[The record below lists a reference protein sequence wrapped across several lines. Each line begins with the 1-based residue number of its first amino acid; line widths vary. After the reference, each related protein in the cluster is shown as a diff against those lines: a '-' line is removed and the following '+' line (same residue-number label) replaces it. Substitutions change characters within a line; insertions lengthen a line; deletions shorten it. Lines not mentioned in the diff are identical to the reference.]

1 MNALKKRPWWHAII
15 GSDDD
20 FLTQGPTFI
29 WEMYRNSKRY
39 SDSSHESILLN
50 HIQKNSC
57 LVTKKGVYLCLKAYC
72 LQNNIDLLKIIPL
85 TFYLASS
92 AGSKSIKDDDMETF
106 MQFNENLT
114 GISSSI
120 ENNSPTSSATTK
132 EETVWIM
139 KPASKTNRG
148 FGIKVIRGLDN
159 VLAIVNRASS
169 RAASRESVS
178 TPPDGGT
185 DNPLTKAAK
194 KIAFQDGWIVQ
205 LYMDRPL
212 LISGRKFD
220 IRCFVLV
227 THSAKRG
234 MKGYFYREAYV
245 RTSSKKYSMDKIS
258 DRETHLT
265 NDAVQKLSKAYGKFE
280 NGNKLNF
287 DEWQALINEEYP
299 NAPSNVVYG
308 SIFPEIKRMSK
319 LSLDAAAETL
329 CKSSINKSFEL
340 FGYDYMVDEQF
351 NPILIEV
358 NTNPCLEFVC
368 PLLTT
373 LITELIECTIRVAI
387 DPEFPPPSTNRTKA
401 TEEGIELIESAE
413 MKFDQIYPQ

>member
-1 MNALKKRPWWHAII
+1 MGA
-15 GSDDD
+15 DDD
-20 FLTQGPTFI
+20 SSNQPPPTFI

-39 SDSSHESILLN
+39 SDSSHEHVFLN

-57 LVTKKGVYLCLKAYC
+57 LVTKKGIYLTMKANC
-72 LQNNIDLLKIIPL
+72 AKNNIDLLRIIPR
-85 TFYLASS
+85 TFYLASGE
-92 AGSKSIKDDDMETF
+92 GSKSIKDDDLDAF
-106 MQFNENLT
+106 VAFNQSNTEGNSS
-114 GISSSI
+114 GNSSSSSGD
-120 ENNSPTSSATTK
+120 ETSAPSPTNK

-148 FGIKVIRGLDN
+148 FGIKVIRGEEA
-159 VLAIVNRASS
+159 VLNIVNRASS
-169 RAASRESVS
+169 ACSAKSAGSAAAE
-178 TPPDGGT
+178 GE
-185 DNPLTKAAK
+185 DNPLTKAARR
-194 KIAFQDGWIVQ
+194 AAMQDGWIVQ

-212 LISGRKFD
+212 LVSGRKFD

-227 THSAKRG
+227 THSAKKG
-234 MKGYFYREAYV
+234 LKGYFYREAYV

-287 DEWQALINEEYP
+287 DEWQALINVEYP
-299 NAPSNVVYG
+299 HAPSNVVHG
-308 SIFPEIKRMSK
+308 SIFPEIKRLSK
-319 LSLDAAAETL
+319 VSLEAAAESL
-329 CKSSINKSFEL
+329 CKTTIARSFEL

-351 NPILIEV
+351 NPVLIEV

-368 PLLTT
+368 PLLTN
-373 LITELIECTIRVAI
+373 LITELIENTMRVAV
-387 DPEFPPPSTNRTKA
+387 DPEFPPPATNRTRA

-413 MKFDQIYPQ
+413 LKFDQIYP

>member
-1 MNALKKRPWWHAII
+1 
-15 GSDDD
+15 
-20 FLTQGPTFI
+20 
-29 WEMYRNSKRY
+29 
-39 SDSSHESILLN
+39 
-50 HIQKNSC
+50 
-57 LVTKKGVYLCLKAYC
+57 
-72 LQNNIDLLKIIPL
+72 
-85 TFYLASS
+85 
-92 AGSKSIKDDDMETF
+92 
-106 MQFNENLT
+106 
-114 GISSSI
+114 
-120 ENNSPTSSATTK
+120 
-132 EETVWIM
+132 
-139 KPASKTNRG
+139 
-148 FGIKVIRGLDN
+148 
-159 VLAIVNRASS
+159 
-169 RAASRESVS
+169 
-178 TPPDGGT
+178 
-185 DNPLTKAAK
+185 
-194 KIAFQDGWIVQ
+194 
-205 LYMDRPL
+205 
-212 LISGRKFD
+212 
-220 IRCFVLV
+220 
-227 THSAKRG
+227 
-234 MKGYFYREAYV
+234 
-245 RTSSKKYSMDKIS
+245 MDKIS

>member
-1 MNALKKRPWWHAII
+1 
-15 GSDDD
+15 
-20 FLTQGPTFI
+20 
-29 WEMYRNSKRY
+29 
-39 SDSSHESILLN
+39 
-50 HIQKNSC
+50 
-57 LVTKKGVYLCLKAYC
+57 
-72 LQNNIDLLKIIPL
+72 
-85 TFYLASS
+85 
-92 AGSKSIKDDDMETF
+92 
-106 MQFNENLT
+106 
-114 GISSSI
+114 
-120 ENNSPTSSATTK
+120 
-132 EETVWIM
+132 M

-178 TPPDGGT
+178 TPPEAGT
-185 DNPLTKAAK
+185 VDNPLTKAAR

-227 THSAKRG
+227 THSTKKG
-234 MKGYFYREAYV
+234 LKGYFYREAYV

-299 NAPSNVVYG
+299 NAPPNVVYG

-319 LSLDAAAETL
+319 LSLDAAAESL

-351 NPILIEV
+351 NPVLIEV

-373 LITELIECTIRVAI
+373 LITELIECTIRLAI
-387 DPEFPPPSTNRTKA
+387 DPEFPPPATNRTKA

-413 MKFDQIYPQ
+413 MKFDQIYPSMSGGLK